1 MRPLLLLLALT
12 VLALPLGADDRP
24 AEADD
29 VLALIGAR
37 SGETIADVG
46 CGRGTWTF
54 MLAQAVGP
62 TGKVFAVDIDA
73 KVLEAVDERIA
84 RENVTNVQTR
94 HSLPDDPRLRKDT
107 LDVVFLN
114 DVIDYVERSAL
125 AGFLAGIREA
135 LKSDGRLVI
144 RDPNGGCDRV
154 IAECHR
160 AGFALVEAIL
170 PLRNAPPRSF
180 AGGWYALKL
189 RRAEVQPAVLPRLGE
204 PARHR
209 TRLHLAEEC
218 FRAGLLT
225 RDELRALWEST
236 RDEPGAFDPKV
247 DEPREL
253 IQAAEAVGVFGK
265 ERADAL
271 RARFPK

>member
-1 MRPLLLLLALT
+1 MRPLLTLLALAA
-12 VLALPLGADDRP
+12 LALPLSADDRP
-24 AEADD
+24 VEADD

-125 AGFLAGIREA
+125 AGFLSGIREA

-154 IAECHR
+154 IAECYR

-189 RRAEVQPAVLPRLGE
+189 RRAEVQPAVLPRIGE

-209 TRLHLAEEC
+209 MRLHLAEEC
-218 FRAGLLT
+218 YRTGLLT
-225 RDELRALWEST
+225 RDELRAIWEAS

-271 RARFPK
+271 RARFTK